1 MIWNQATMNLPL
13 SIQSIQIDFITPVA
27 EYLIDFM
34 VWMSLSSA

>member
-13 SIQSIQIDFITPVA
+13 SIQSIEIDFITPVV

-34 VWMSLSSA
+34 VWMSLSSG